1 MQIQSFVSNLL
12 KIIQI
17 QSFVSNLL
25 KQLKFEAS
33 FSTCYYNSKFRFQ
46 NRSLNNKN
54 KLKTKP
60 RIWLAL
66 TSWKRSFDFEKEA
79 SIP

>member
-1 MQIQSFVSNLL
+1 M
-12 KIIQI
+12 QI

-33 FSTCYYNSKFRFQ
+33 FSTCYYNSKSKFRFQ

-60 RIWLAL
+60 RVWFAL
-66 TSWKRSFDFEKEA
+66 TSWKRSFNFEKEA
-79 SIP
+79 SILETKFWI